1 MNDLG
6 IVSTIMNTHFVT
18 TEVDLQ
24 ATLAEMQLAI
34 ESTLRTHGEP
44 LRWAVTSVNTEN
56 QTAQIEAIVT
66 TSP

>member
-6 IVSTIMNTHFVT
+6 IVSTIMNTRFVIA
-18 TEVDLQ
+18 EVDLQ

-44 LRWAVTSVNTEN
+44 LRWAVTSVNAKN
-56 QTAQIEAIVT
+56 QKAQIEAIVT